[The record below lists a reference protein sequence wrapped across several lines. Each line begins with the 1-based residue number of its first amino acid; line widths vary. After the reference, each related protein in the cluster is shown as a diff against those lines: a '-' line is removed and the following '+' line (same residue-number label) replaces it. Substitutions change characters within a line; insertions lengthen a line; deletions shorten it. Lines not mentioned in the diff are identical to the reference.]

1 MTTFIWD
8 LDGTL
13 INSYEVIL
21 HSLGETFRSF
31 KIPYDLENA
40 RTFILNQ
47 SVVELLKQ
55 TSKEFNIP
63 YVDLKNFFSERS
75 RSKNSQVMLMD
86 GALEVLKWTK
96 KRGIINFVYTHKS
109 DNALKLLKRLEIKEY
124 FSEIVTS
131 SNGFQR
137 KPNPEAIRY
146 LMAKYH
152 LPLDKTYY
160 IGDRRI
166 DVDVAINAK
175 IKSINLTQPS
185 SESNVIISR
194 LTDIFN
200 QTKVNV
206 QI

>member
-31 KIPYDLENA
+31 KIPYDLENT

-63 YVDLKNFFSERS
+63 YEDLKNFFSERS

-131 SNGFQR
+131 SNGF
-137 KPNPEAIRY
+137 
-146 LMAKYH
+146 
-152 LPLDKTYY
+152 
-160 IGDRRI
+160 
-166 DVDVAINAK
+166 
-175 IKSINLTQPS
+175 
-185 SESNVIISR
+185 
-194 LTDIFN
+194 
-200 QTKVNV
+200 
-206 QI
+206 